1 MKFSQYGAP
10 LAVLISFCEAIP
22 APASPVPH
30 EKRSTSHATRWRR
43 IARVDGDAILP
54 IRIGL
59 TQNELDKGYR
69 YLMGV

>member
-22 APASPVPH
+22 APTSLVPH
-30 EKRSTSHATRWRR
+30 EKRSTLHAARWRR
-43 IARVDGDAILP
+43 SARVDGDAILP

-59 TQNELDKGYR
+59 TQNELEKGYH
-69 YLMGV
+69 YLMDV